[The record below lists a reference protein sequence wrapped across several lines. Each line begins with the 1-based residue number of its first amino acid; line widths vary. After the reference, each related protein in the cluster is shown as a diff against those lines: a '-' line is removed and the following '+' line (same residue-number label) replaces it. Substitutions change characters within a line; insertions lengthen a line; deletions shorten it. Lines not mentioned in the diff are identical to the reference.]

1 MHVPQPPVETPV
13 EFVRIREK
21 VITALEQEDRLYIH
35 GASLILPGDEG
46 AGGVFEAPV
55 SGFDQ
60 RSKVLAWD
68 HRGIRLYVSVLSGE
82 TFSVSTTGMLLLTKQ
97 DSLRLRGMHE
107 RILNDLRVFG
117 LVLPCEFGT
126 VVTGLG
132 GLSGRFSQKVE
143 LVRAGLDA
151 LRSTTTWTVSAYVL
165 DTRVQQF
172 LGTEGASLR
181 RDRAEASA
189 SRTVAAGGRRTDVKT
204 LERLLTREKKI
215 ADAILQELSESAEFT
230 EVDQIVG
237 MGSGASDDWKLIL
250 RAAFR
255 VPPKR
260 TAGFHHA
267 VSDVQFRHLIY
278 EPMLRLSGKEEQFSM
293 L

>member
-1 MHVPQPPVETPV
+1 VV
-13 EFVRIREK
+13 
-21 VITALEQEDRLYIH
+21 TALGQDDKLYVH
-35 GASLILPGDEG
+35 GASLILPGDE
-46 AGGVFEAPV
+46 ATASVFEAPV
-55 SGFDQ
+55 SGFDAH
-60 RSKVLAWD
+60 SKVLAWD
-68 HRGIRLYVSVLSGE
+68 YRGIRLYVSVLTGD
-82 TFSVSTTGMLLLTKQ
+82 TFSVSTTGMLLLSKQ
-97 DSLRLRGMHE
+97 DSIRLRGMHE

-126 VVTGLG
+126 VVTGLA
-132 GLSGRFSQKVE
+132 GLTGRLTQYAD
-143 LVRAGLDA
+143 LVRAGLEA
-151 LRSTTTWTVSAYVL
+151 LRATTTWTVSAYVL

-172 LGTEGASLR
+172 LGPEAATLR
-181 RDRAEASA
+181 RDRAETPAP
-189 SRTVAAGGRRTDVKT
+189 RTPSGSGRRTDVKT

-230 EVDQIVG
+230 EVDQIIG
-237 MGSGASDDWKLIL
+237 LGSGASDDWKLIL

-260 TAGFHHA
+260 TAAFHHA

-278 EPMLRLSGKEEQFSM
+278 EPMLRLSGKQEQFSM